1 MCTHLLVSFILMNDL
16 LILRTKKDD
25 LIEGLRK
32 ERNEYKKQVE
42 DLKKAL
48 QNKQNKI

>member
-1 MCTHLLVSFILMNDL
+1 MYAFTCFIYFNEWPSYFKDQ
-16 LILRTKKDD
+16 KDD

-32 ERNEYKKQVE
+32 ERNEHKKQVE

>member
-1 MCTHLLVSFILMNDL
+1 MYAFTCIIYFNEWPSYFKDQ
-16 LILRTKKDD
+16 KDD

-32 ERNEYKKQVE
+32 ERNEHKKQVE

>member
-1 MCTHLLVSFILMNDL
+1 MYAFNCIIFFNDL
-16 LILRTKKDD
+16 LSYFKEKKDD
-25 LIEGLRK
+25 LIERLRK

-42 DLKKAL
+42 DLQKAL